1 MSAAAVAK
9 HLVDAPAPKPAP
21 AVSPEKRAAPAAKRA
36 AEEPAAKRAAEKPAA
51 AAPKVVT
58 PPKRKRAAACVASYK
73 EPSRRQKL
81 RNDGTWTKDG
91 VKTRA

>member
-1 MSAAAVAK
+1 MGVATAATGAAGLGGNSLARV
-9 HLVDAPAPKPAP
+9 PKNRR
-21 AVSPEKRAAPAAKRA
+21 S
-36 AEEPAAKRAAEKPAA
+36 KRAAEKPAA